1 MSAKVMILEF
11 LEKLEG
17 DDFINGQRDFAVN
30 KLRLQR
36 EYYWMNKLRII
47 YPYSLK
53 LLTGKHFSSLAR
65 FGNRREGLKKD
76 VSMNQ
81 PNFTQL
87 RTY

>member
-36 EYYWMNKLRII
+36 
-47 YPYSLK
+47 
-53 LLTGKHFSSLAR
+53 
-65 FGNRREGLKKD
+65 
-76 VSMNQ
+76 
-81 PNFTQL
+81 
-87 RTY
+87 